1 MLTRRGLRKCVD
13 ETKVK
18 AAIEGAEGASSGE
31 VRVSIAP
38 FFWGSVEKAA
48 FKAFHRLGMD
58 QTEARNGVLIFLVP
72 SRKRFTVLGDAGI
85 HAKVGQAFWDDVAEK
100 LSQHFKVG
108 EFTEGL
114 VEGIHLI
121 GQRLAEHFPHQ
132 GVHDQNELSD
142 EIDYGHS

>member
-13 ETKVK
+13 EAKVK
-18 AAIEGAEGASSGE
+18 AAIAHAEGASSGE

-48 FKAFHRLGMD
+48 SKAFHRLGMD
-58 QTEARNGVLIFLVP
+58 QTAERNGVMIFLVP

-85 HAKVGQAFWDDVAEK
+85 HAQVGQAFWDDIAAK

-114 VEGIHLI
+114 VEGIQLI
-121 GQRLAEHFPHQ
+121 GERLAEYFPHQ
-132 GVHDQNELSD
+132 GDLDQNELSD